1 MGDKLITFII
11 GGTRSGKSSFALNLA
26 NNCTSAKEG
35 VRGGDEISLT
45 PKKAYIATAQALDD
59 EMKERIEKHK
69 SVRGND
75 WDTFEE
81 PIKISGV
88 IEKIGDNYSVI
99 TLDCL
104 TLWLSNLIHAMLNI
118 EPEIESFLSSL
129 VTRHSSLFIVSNEV
143 GMGIVPDNELSRR
156 FRDLSG
162 YLNQKVAEIADEV
175 YLVTAGIPIK
185 IK

>member
-1 MGDKLITFII
+1 MITFII
-11 GGTRSGKSSFALNLA
+11 GGARSGKSSFALNLA

-35 VRGGDEISLT
+35 VRGGDEISPT

-75 WDTFEE
+75 WGTFEE

-104 TLWLSNLIHAMLNI
+104 TLWQIGRASCR
-118 EPEIESFLSSL
+118 ER
-129 VTRHSSLFIVSNEV
+129 V
-143 GMGIVPDNELSRR
+143 
-156 FRDLSG
+156 
-162 YLNQKVAEIADEV
+162 
-175 YLVTAGIPIK
+175 
-185 IK
+185 